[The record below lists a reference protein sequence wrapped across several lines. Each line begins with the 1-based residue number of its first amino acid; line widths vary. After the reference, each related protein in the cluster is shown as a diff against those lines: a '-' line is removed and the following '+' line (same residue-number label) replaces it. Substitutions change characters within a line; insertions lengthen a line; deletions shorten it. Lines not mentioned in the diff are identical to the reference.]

1 MPRQASADL
10 RKMTFSEC
18 SLTSSSEAS
27 PGSEEVTSPDE
38 EVKVPKSGW
47 NVKDMVS
54 KGVFMVS
61 VFFLATA
68 VRGEWLLF
76 IVYLGRDHLQSLL
89 GHAEAGNSTDV
100 TSAGMLERLG
110 LRDLHIYVP
119 FALFVSFSLYWGIGL
134 TFDMYFYKNRKHMA
148 DTWKCQ
154 PDRWLTRSN
163 EWHEF
168 LLGSFNMM
176 LGSVVSGIISCYIM
190 NGGRCTLYMDP
201 GQYGWAY
208 LLLSIPVLFM
218 YGEAVSYYP
227 HRLFHYPWL
236 YKNVHKIH
244 HRYGSPTLYSAV
256 AMHPLEF
263 LMYYVYTL
271 VISAPKAPLVF
282 VGHLLYG
289 YYYGMMDHSGIKM
302 DAVWPWQ
309 PSSMFH
315 DDHHRHFHCNFGFNT
330 LLFDRLHGTLRRQNR
345 KYGEK
350 VFGGHGRQEVGT
362 GSEAPF
368 HEYSTSNLIPFT

>member
-18 SLTSSSEAS
+18 GLTSSSEAS
-27 PGSEEVTSPDE
+27 LGYEEVTSPDE
-38 EVKVPKSGW
+38 GVKVSKSGW
-47 NVKDMVS
+47 NVKDVVS

-61 VFFLATA
+61 VFFLANA

-76 IVYLGRDHLQSLL
+76 IVYLRRDQLQSLL

-100 TSAGMLERLG
+100 TSTGMLERLG
-110 LRDLHIYVP
+110 LRDLHFYVP

-134 TFDMYFYKNRKHMA
+134 TFGMYFYKNRKHMA
-148 DTWKCQ
+148 DTWTCQ

-190 NGGRCTLYMDP
+190 NGGTLLCVKIV
-201 GQYGWAY
+201 GR
-208 LLLSIPVLFM
+208 VRV
-218 YGEAVSYYP
+218 GERGGGG
-227 HRLFHYPWL
+227 HHDRRLFHYPWL

-263 LMYYVYTL
+263 LMYHTFLGLPALGL
-271 VISAPKAPLVF
+271 VLPGNPVIL
-282 VGHLLYG
+282 GR
-289 YYYGMMDHSGIKM
+289 
-302 DAVWPWQ
+302 DA
-309 PSSMFH
+309 
-315 DDHHRHFHCNFGFNT
+315 
-330 LLFDRLHGTLRRQNR
+330 
-345 KYGEK
+345 
-350 VFGGHGRQEVGT
+350 
-362 GSEAPF
+362 
-368 HEYSTSNLIPFT
+368 SNLRNYTGRPQDIQDALSFYATRHGALTGRSLSDPNFRYLNGRELPHHCSHRTYAPT